1 MDPLQDDASQG
12 GSQQASRPETWLEDA
27 IAHDPVLGRLFPQLR
42 RLAASD
48 APFLIS
54 GEPGSGRELAARAI
68 HNLSH
73 RAVHPFVVLDCSAI
87 SEPFIEAEL
96 LGVDG
101 TSRGGAPHKI
111 GVFEQA
117 GEGTVLLAE
126 VGELPPRAQ
135 EALLRLLD
143 RHEIVRLNSTTPVPA
158 HARCLAST
166 SADLRARIPA
176 GLFREELHGR
186 LATEILALPALRERR
201 DEIPMLAQHF
211 LQQCCG
217 HLPQAARELT
227 REAEAALRDYN
238 WPGNLREL
246 REVVEEAAMRARG
259 QRIGIEHLPERLRR
273 TEERGPL
280 PSLRDVEM
288 RHIQRVLEEARGNQR
303 RASRI
308 LGISRW
314 SLSRRLRKYGMQPRS
329 EE

>member
-1 MDPLQDDASQG
+1 MDPLQDDTSQG
-12 GSQQASRPETWLEDA
+12 GAQPGSRPESWLEDA

-48 APFLIS
+48 APVLIS

-73 RAVHPFVVLDCSAI
+73 RAAHPFVVLDCAAL
-87 SEPFIEAEL
+87 SEPLIEAEL
-96 LGVDG
+96 VGVDG
-101 TSRGGAPHKI
+101 ATGGAPQKM

-117 GEGTVLLAE
+117 GQGTVLLAE

-135 EALLRLLD
+135 EALLRVLD
-143 RHEIVRLNSTTPVPA
+143 RHEIVRMSSSVPVPA
-158 HARCLAST
+158 HSRCIAST
-166 SADLRARIPA
+166 SVDLRARIPA

-186 LATEILALPALRERR
+186 LATEILTLPPLRERR
-201 DEIPMLAQHF
+201 DEIPALAQHF

-217 HLPQAARELT
+217 HLPQPARELS
-227 REAEAALRDYN
+227 REAEAALRDYQ
-238 WPGNLREL
+238 WPVNLREL

-259 QRIGIEHLPERLRR
+259 QRIGVEHLPERLRR

-314 SLSRRLRKYGMQPRS
+314 SLSRRLRKYGMQPRT

>member
-1 MDPLQDDASQG
+1 MHPLQDETSQG
-12 GSQQASRPETWLEDA
+12 GSGSRPETWLEDA
-27 IAHDPVLGRLFPQLR
+27 IAHDLVLGRLFPQLR

-48 APFLIS
+48 APVLIS
-54 GEPGSGRELAARAI
+54 GETGTGRELAARAI

-73 RAVHPFVVLDCSAI
+73 RAPHPFVVLDCAGA
-87 SEPFIEAEL
+87 SEPLIEAEL
-96 LGVDG
+96 VGVNG
-101 TSRGGAPHKI
+101 ASGGGAPQKI

-117 GEGTVLLAE
+117 GQGTVLLAE

-143 RHEIVRLNSTTPVPA
+143 RHEVVRMSSTVPVPA
-158 HARCLAST
+158 HARCIATT

-176 GLFREELHGR
+176 GLFRDELHGR
-186 LATEILALPALRERR
+186 LATEVLSLPPLRERR
-201 DEIPMLAQHF
+201 DEIVAVAQLF
-211 LQQCCG
+211 LDQCCG
-217 HLPQAARELT
+217 HLPQAAREMS
-227 REAEAALRDYN
+227 REAETVLRDYA
-238 WPGNLREL
+238 WPGNLREV
-246 REVVEEAAMRARG
+246 RETIEEAAMRARG
-259 QRIGIEHLPERLRR
+259 QRIGVEHLPDRLRR

-329 EE
+329 EEQ

>member
-1 MDPLQDDASQG
+1 MDPLQDETSQG
-12 GSQQASRPETWLEDA
+12 GSRPDSWLEDA

-48 APFLIS
+48 AAILIA
-54 GEPGSGRELAARAI
+54 GEPGTGRELAARAI

-73 RAVHPFVVLDCSAI
+73 RAAHPFVVLDCAAV
-87 SEPFIEAEL
+87 SEPLIEAEL
-96 LGVDG
+96 AGVDG
-101 TSRGGAPHKI
+101 GSGTAPQKL

-143 RHEIVRLNSTTPVPA
+143 RHEIVRMGSSAPVPA
-158 HARCLAST
+158 HSRCIAST

-176 GLFREELHGR
+176 GLFRDELHSR
-186 LATEILALPALRERR
+186 LATEVLTLPALRDRR

-217 HLPQAARELT
+217 HLPQSARELT
-227 REAEAALRDYN
+227 REAEAALRDYP

-246 REVVEEAAMRARG
+246 REAVEEAAMRARG
-259 QRIGIEHLPERLRR
+259 QRIAAEHLPDRLRR

-329 EE
+329 DE